1 MNYDQKVI
9 FKEGSVI
16 KLGDTVFA
24 KTLPN
29 IFKVLKDID
38 CVQQEKEFY
47 EYVKANPFVM
57 KEDAYAKY
65 LIKEG
70 FLEEFVVYNYKF

>member
-16 KLGDTVFA
+16 KLGNTVFA

-29 IFKVLKDID
+29 IYKVLKEID

-47 EYVKANPFVM
+47 DYIKANPFAM
-57 KEDAYAKY
+57 NENAYSAY
-65 LIKEG
+65 LVKKG
-70 FLEEFVVYNYKF
+70 FLEPFEVLNYKF